1 MPSLRSLN
9 RGGTPRAAR
18 RLPFGLPLAAPQPPS
33 GVSCLVRRIIIRR
46 TKRASAEEGT
56 GKRRPQRSP
65 AQRKERASAEE
76 GTGKRRG
83 RERAGAEERTGKRR
97 GRNGQAQAA
106 AEPSAETKKQGA
118 EPRLRPSPLLRSAPP
133 RAAFCPPWAVFCPHD
148 TSVHAVLIVVVGET
162 AENLELTVA
171 VQEGDGGMVD
181 TVEHRRLDGCIVQ
194 HVLKDDVLAHRQLM
208 VESP

>member
-18 RLPFGLPLAAPQPPS
+18 RLPFSLPLAAPRPPF

-46 TKRASAEEGT
+46 TK
-56 GKRRPQRSP
+56 
-65 AQRKERASAEE
+65 RASAEE

-133 RAAFCPPWAVFCPHD
+133 WAAFCPPWAAFCLHG